1 VDRLFLAPGRDKP
14 KVPGEKPFDI
24 VEYTKSLTVL
34 IDALK
39 EANALVTNGSTL
51 LASPAIDQ
59 LTSKQV
65 TNAGTQGE
73 RIVNT
78 AFWRGVALIATFFLL
93 LTFYRG
99 FTHWLARR
107 PHPKQNIA

>member
-1 VDRLFLAPGRDKP
+1 
-14 KVPGEKPFDI
+14 
-24 VEYTKSLTVL
+24 L
-34 IDALK
+34 IEALK
-39 EANALVTNGSTL
+39 EANTLVANGSNL

-59 LTSKQV
+59 LTAKQV

-78 AFWRGVALIATFFLL
+78 AFWRGVALIATFFVLL
-93 LTFYRG
+93 AIYRT

-107 PHPKQNIA
+107 PHPKSHLA